1 MHNLFR
7 TVMVAGAGT
16 ALVACATVPQ
26 SYGGMPD
33 YSASPSYGTVT
44 LSAGFEPDPRVVALQ
59 SGGSIPASNVSSS
72 CSGYIAGAPDVRLN
86 YQAGGYPLIL
96 SVASSSDT
104 TLVVNG
110 PDGSWYC
117 DDDGGVNG
125 LNPSLRFGSPRSGQ
139 YDIWVG
145 TYGSGAL
152 QAARLH
158 ISEVDSQ

>member
-1 MHNLFR
+1 MRRFKLIAA
-7 TVMVAGAGT
+7 MGGLAVALAACETIPETYGAI
-16 ALVACATVPQ
+16 
-26 SYGGMPD
+26 PD
-33 YSASPSYGTVT
+33 YRASPSYGTLS
-44 LSAGFEPDPRVVALQ
+44 LSAGFTPDPQVIALQ
-59 SGGSIPASNVSSS
+59 SGGRIPASNLSSS
-72 CSGYIAGAPDVRLN
+72 CSGYIAGAPDVRLH

-125 LNPSLRFGSPRSGQ
+125 LNPSLRFGAPRSGQ

-145 TYGSGAL
+145 TYGGDDL
-152 QAARLH
+152 RAARLH
-158 ISEVDSQ
+158 ISEVESQ

>member
-7 TVMVAGAGT
+7 AIGIAGATT
-16 ALVACATVPQ
+16 ALVACASIDQ

-33 YSASPSYGTVT
+33 YSAAPSYGTVR
-44 LSAGFEPDPRVVALQ
+44 LSAGFEPDPRVISLQ
-59 SGGSIPASNVSSS
+59 SGGGIPATNVSSA
-72 CSGYIAGAPDVRLN
+72 CSGYIAAAPDVRLD
-86 YQAGGYPLIL
+86 YQAGEYPLIL

-125 LNPSLRFGSPRSGQ
+125 LNPSLRFNSPRSGQ

-158 ISEVDSQ
+158 ISEVESQ